1 MTQKDQFLKEL
12 ALLRA
17 KNSYKS
23 LKEVDSIRK
32 LKKTIARL
40 HTSS

>member
-1 MTQKDQFLKEL
+1 MNQKNDYLKEL
-12 ALLRA
+12 ALLRV
-17 KNSYKS
+17 KNAYKS
-23 LKEVDSIRK
+23 LKEVHTMKK